1 MTSSLVLLIRQR
13 LARYLDGET
22 SLPDFNAWFVPA
34 TWNVGHDEDPS
45 AYDRTNELYL
55 RLAEHANGHW
65 TEAELKDHVRPMV
78 DAAAVAE

>member
-1 MTSSLVLLIRQR
+1 MPSLLDLLIRQR
-13 LARYLDGET
+13 LASYLDGET

-45 AYDRTNELYL
+45 AYDLTNELYL

-65 TEAELKDHVRPMV
+65 TETELKDRLRPLV
-78 DAAAVAE
+78 EAVAVTE